1 MKSHIN
7 VKAKLKS
14 QVYKL
19 ILSRRSIRRFK
30 QDGVPLSI
38 LKKLVNTARL
48 APSGA
53 NLQPLEFMVIN
64 DKKTRKAVFNTLV
77 WAGYISPNGTPKE
90 GEQPVAYIL
99 VLVNAH
105 IRKQNYQWDVGAAM
119 ENIILAA
126 LEQGLGSCWIGS
138 INKSRLSEILKIPPH
153 FMIDS
158 ILALG
163 YPAENPK
170 IDEFKDN
177 CKYWKDS
184 LNRLHVPKR
193 NLSAIIHFNKF

>member
-1 MKSHIN
+1 MP
-7 VKAKLKS
+7 KLKN

-30 QDGVPLSI
+30 QDGVPLRI

-64 DKKTRKAVFNTLV
+64 DKKTLKGVFNALA

-90 GEQPVAYIL
+90 EEQPVAYIL
-99 VLVNAH
+99 VLVNTK
-105 IRKQNYQWDVGAAM
+105 ISKQNYQWDVGAAM
-119 ENIILAA
+119 ENMILAA
-126 LEQGLGSCWIGS
+126 SEEGMGSCWIGS
-138 INKSRLSEILKIPPH
+138 INRVALGMILNIPKR
-153 FMIDS
+153 FIIDS

-163 YPAENPK
+163 YPAESPK
-170 IDEFKDN
+170 VERLRND
-177 CKYWKDS
+177 CKYWKDAKGI
-184 LNRLHVPKR
+184 LHVPKR
-193 NLSAIIHFNKF
+193 DLVKVVHFNKF